1 MTLNRSRLRRGNSPR
16 SARKSP
22 SKRLNN
28 TSLRKKALIKQ
39 LSSDVQFGG
48 SSKANVKVVV
58 RVRPENK
65 RELECNAQSVLKVAD
80 EHLLVF
86 DPKEE
91 EDDFFFQGVRQSG
104 RDFNKKVHKE
114 QKFMFEHVF
123 NVDST
128 NEQIFDNTTRDLID
142 TVLNGY
148 NCSVFAYGATGA
160 GKTFTML
167 GKPECPGITF
177 LTVMA
182 LFERIEELIEE
193 KTIEIGVSYL
203 EVYNETVR
211 DLLKP
216 GGKPLNVQE
225 NGIKVLVPGLS
236 LHKPSNAEEL
246 MKMLSFGN
254 TNRTQHPTDANAD
267 SSRSHAVFQVF
278 VKQQDRTANV
288 KSSVSLAKL
297 SMIDLAGSE
306 RGSATGCKGARFREG
321 ANINKS
327 LLALGNCIN
336 ALADGLRHIPYRDS
350 KLTRLLKDSLGGNC
364 RSVMIAAV
372 TRART
377 SYEDTFNTLRYAER
391 AKTIKTKLEKNIQN
405 VDHHVTEYVKI
416 VESLRE
422 EIISL
427 KEKIEILESAE
438 DLDVKEMED
447 CADGTF
453 VAAAPAPTDS
463 GAAQKEQME
472 YQSRIAQLEQ
482 QLGKA
487 KKNSSNTELVC
498 EEEAECQRLFQD
510 QISERKALRRELLQL
525 ESQERE
531 LQIKVHTTKVH
542 LARMKIVSF
551 AAMRLDKS
559 ISKSERSIKN
569 LTIMLEQTI
578 KRKKMV
584 EAKVEKSVKNI
595 RDLQLKLNQFG
606 EEQVQPSK
614 ASYTLIEKNN
624 NELALRDS
632 YHMTEYLKGLV
643 KKGIYEQAASDK
655 LVDTLLNATMKFYV
669 LLKGTGQCSQDVEET
684 LESVV
689 EQLDESKVAWADQQL
704 PSIEESKPE
713 GVPDMPQLD
722 ISHLVSLT
730 INKDVYISP
739 FVKDSSRV
747 LKRSI
752 MKSSK
757 STPSLPRLLSP
768 GIPGASVIIPGKP
781 CTPSASRTITL
792 NTTTTLEPSNFPSTP
807 SHRPSSAMDETP
819 RTPILVS
826 KFADESIAS
835 ITPKCPGKQDSLNP
849 KTLKQCTTSEESIH
863 VKREEKDTVP
873 IPVESIGYDTKV
885 DINTKQVFEAP
896 LQMIRSDNNFSV
908 NDSSNPAHKQN
919 INSYIT
925 PSKPNLNLY
934 ITPSKENQNS
944 YITPAKAFIP
954 VITTDLPPSCT
965 KVLNRSPENISSG
978 LGFLSMCPGSRAPIV
993 LPKESSENF
1002 LCDNSILSNKS
1013 ADFSASLRSTVPVI
1027 TSNSNTSSHW
1037 LTKDSV
1043 EILEDI
1049 SMPDISFNSTI
1060 SVTPAKPIIQKTI
1073 IEENRSFKTLER
1085 IDEVEPLSNISLNTT
1100 IDLPSET
1107 KFDKDE
1113 ILESLDSIKCL
1124 NTTIDFPS
1132 STKPFNLNTT
1142 VDLSEPSSYQVTKEI
1157 VPSSVGVLN
1166 VTVDLGKPDTASVR
1180 VDATTNITKP
1190 SIVSGKD
1197 QRRSYTIVRTSAED
1211 ACNQTF
1217 TMDDED
1223 KVPQLSVAPVLDS
1236 TFSLDF
1242 KSDKANLE
1250 DLGIAPLSPG
1260 VIPGRPLSMNNPSH
1274 IPSGIKGPSI
1284 ITPKVEGSLMP
1295 PPSKTPI
1302 NQSKKGCLPK
1312 SPPFGHGRGNLTPRG
1327 SKSHSGL
1334 RRSVSTPT
1342 LVPPKVSSSL
1352 PSTQPSPNMER
1363 KFTGLGGA
1371 IRRTNSFLNRK
1382 SNMNGN
1388 EENVPPMSRL
1398 ARPHQPLAQ
1407 RHMSASSLPQPG
1419 GNNVLYR
1426 Q

>member
-1 MTLNRSRLRRGNSPR
+1 MTLNRSRLRGRSPR

-22 SKRLNN
+22 NKRLNN

-39 LSSDVQFGG
+39 LSSEVQFGG

-65 RELECNAQSVLKVAD
+65 RELECNAQCVVKVVD

-91 EDDFFFQGVRQSG
+91 DDDFFFHGARQTG

-128 NEQIFDNTTRDLID
+128 NEQIFNSTTKDLID
-142 TVLNGY
+142 TVLDGY

-182 LFERIEELIEE
+182 LFERIEEIKEE

-203 EVYNETVR
+203 EVYNETVH

-288 KSSVSLAKL
+288 KSNVSLAKL

-306 RGSATGCKGARFREG
+306 RGSATGFKGARFREG

-372 TRART
+372 TRAKT

-427 KEKIEILESAE
+427 KEKIEILESN
-438 DLDVKEMED
+438 DLGVGAIDG
-447 CADGTF
+447 ADGTF
-453 VAAAPAPTDS
+453 IAANPTD
-463 GAAQKEQME
+463 GYAMKEKME
-472 YQSRIAQLEQ
+472 HESRIAQLEE
-482 QLGKA
+482 QLCKA
-487 KKNSSNTELVC
+487 KKSSNTQFVC
-498 EEEAECQRLFQD
+498 AEEEECQRLFRD

-531 LQIKVHTTKVH
+531 LQLKIHTTKVH

-569 LTIMLEQTI
+569 LTVMLDQTI

-584 EAKVEKSVKNI
+584 ESKVEKSVTNI
-595 RDLQLKLNQFG
+595 RDLQLKLNQYG
-606 EEQVQPSK
+606 EDQTQPSK
-614 ASYTLIEKNN
+614 ASYALIEKNN

-632 YHMTEYLKGLV
+632 YHMSEYLKGLV
-643 KKGIYEQAASDK
+643 KKGVYEQAASDK

-669 LLKGTGQCSQDVEET
+669 LLKGAGQGSPDVEET

-739 FVKDSSRV
+739 VVRDSNRV

-752 MKSSK
+752 MKSCK
-757 STPSLPRLLSP
+757 SAPSLPRLLSP
-768 GIPGASVIIPGKP
+768 GIPGATVIIPGNQ
-781 CTPSASRTITL
+781 CTPSVPRSITL
-792 NTTTTLEPSNFPSTP
+792 DTTTTLEPISFLNTP
-807 SHRPSSAMDETP
+807 SNMSSNAVEETP
-819 RTPILVS
+819 RTPVLLS
-826 KFADESIAS
+826 KFADESLVS
-835 ITPKCPGKQDSLNP
+835 NTPKCPGKQDSLNP
-849 KTLKQCTTSEESIH
+849 KTLKQCTINEESFDVERKENVHNHI
-863 VKREEKDTVP
+863 D
-873 IPVESIGYDTKV
+873 VESIRNYRKL
-885 DINTKQVFEAP
+885 DITKQISNDP
-896 LQMIRSDNNFSV
+896 LQMIRSDNEV
-908 NDSSNPAHKQN
+908 NVNALSIPTHKQN
-919 INSYIT
+919 VNSYIT
-925 PSKPNLNLY
+925 PSKV
-934 ITPSKENQNS
+934 S
-944 YITPAKAFIP
+944 IP
-954 VITTDLPPSCT
+954 IITTDLPASCT
-965 KVLNRSPENISSG
+965 KVPTTCMKVSASCSKALNQSPENIGSG
-978 LGFLSMCPGSRAPIV
+978 LGFVSMCAGSHAPIV
-993 LPKESSENF
+993 LPTESEHF
-1002 LCDNSILSNKS
+1002 PCDSNVSKS
-1013 ADFSASLRSTVPVI
+1013 AEIPASLRSTLPVI
-1027 TSNSNTSSHW
+1027 NSNNTAHW

-1049 SMPDISFNSTI
+1049 SMPDISLNSTV
-1060 SVTPAKPIIQKTI
+1060 SVTPAKPYIQKSLM
-1073 IEENRSFKTLER
+1073 EENRSLKTMER
-1085 IDEVEPLSNISLNTT
+1085 INEVEPLSNISCLNTTIDLPKQTNLDKVEILDSLEDIKCLNTT
-1100 IDLPSET
+1100 IDLPS
-1107 KFDKDE
+1107 
-1113 ILESLDSIKCL
+1113 S
-1124 NTTIDFPS
+1124 
-1132 STKPFNLNTT
+1132 KPVNLNTT
-1142 VDLSEPSSYQVTKEI
+1142 VDLSASSEISRTQVHKEMMPSVRA
-1157 VPSSVGVLN
+1157 LN
-1166 VTVDLGKPDTASVR
+1166 VTVDLENSDAINVE
-1180 VDATTNITKP
+1180 VDAPANITKP
-1190 SIVSGKD
+1190 SIVPRKE
-1197 QRRSYTIVRTSAED
+1197 QRRSYTIVRSSED

-1217 TMDDED
+1217 TMA
-1223 KVPQLSVAPVLDS
+1223 PPVLDS
-1236 TFSLDF
+1236 TFSLDL

-1250 DLGIAPLSPG
+1250 DLGITPLSPG
-1260 VIPGRPLSMNNPSH
+1260 TFPGCPLGISNPSH

-1284 ITPKVEGSLMP
+1284 ITPRIEGSLMRP
-1295 PPSKTPI
+1295 PIKTPI
-1302 NQSKKGCLPK
+1302 TQSKKGSFPK
-1312 SPPFGHGRGNLTPRG
+1312 SPPLGYGRGNVTPRG
-1327 SKSHSGL
+1327 NKSSSGM

-1342 LVPPKVSSSL
+1342 LIPPKGSSV
-1352 PSTQPSPNMER
+1352 PCTQPSPNLEK
-1363 KFTGLGGA
+1363 KFSGLGGA

-1382 SNMNGN
+1382 TNTTGN
-1388 EENVPPMSRL
+1388 EENVPPMSRF

-1407 RHMSASSLPQPG
+1407 RQLSASSLPQPG
-1419 GNNVLYR
+1419 NNVLYR

>member
-39 LSSDVQFGG
+39 LSSDVQFGS

-65 RELECNAQSVLKVAD
+65 RELECNAQCVVKVVD

-91 EDDFFFQGVRQSG
+91 EDDFFFHGARQTG
-104 RDFNKKVHKE
+104 RDLNKRVHKE
-114 QKFMFEHVF
+114 QKFMFEHIF

-128 NEQIFDNTTRDLID
+128 NEQIFNATTKDLID
-142 TVLNGY
+142 TVLDGY

-182 LFERIEELIEE
+182 LFERIEEIKEE
-193 KTIEIGVSYL
+193 KSIEIGVSYL
-203 EVYNETVR
+203 EVYNETVH

-288 KSSVSLAKL
+288 KSNVSLAKL

-306 RGSATGCKGARFREG
+306 RGSATGFKGARFREG

-372 TRART
+372 TRAKT

-391 AKTIKTKLEKNIQN
+391 AKTIKMKLEKNIQN

-427 KEKIEILESAE
+427 KEKIEILESNE
-438 DLDVKEMED
+438 NGSGEMN
-447 CADGTF
+447 ADGTF
-453 VAAAPAPTDS
+453 MAATEPTDS
-463 GAAQKEQME
+463 FAPKEKME
-472 YQSRIAQLEQ
+472 YESRIAQLEQ
-482 QLGKA
+482 QLCKA
-487 KKNSSNTELVC
+487 KKVSSNTQLVC
-498 EEEAECQRLFQD
+498 AEEEECQRLYRD
-510 QISERKALRRELLQL
+510 QIGERKALRRELLQL

-531 LQIKVHTTKVH
+531 LQLKIHTTKVH

-559 ISKSERSIKN
+559 ISKSERAIKN
-569 LTIMLEQTI
+569 LTIMLEQTM

-584 EAKVEKSVKNI
+584 EAKVEKSVTNI
-595 RDLQLKLNQFG
+595 RELQLKLNEFG
-606 EEQVQPSK
+606 EDKTQPSK

-643 KKGIYEQAASDK
+643 KKGVYEQGASDK
-655 LVDTLLNATMKFYV
+655 LIDTLLNATMKFYV
-669 LLKGTGQCSQDVEET
+669 LLKGAGQCSTDVEET
-684 LESVV
+684 FESVV

-704 PSIEESKPE
+704 PSIEESKQE
-713 GVPDMPQLD
+713 GVPNMPQLD

-739 FVKDSSRV
+739 VVRDSTRV

-752 MKSSK
+752 MKSCASA
-757 STPSLPRLLSP
+757 PSLPRLLSP
-768 GIPGASVIIPGKP
+768 GIPGATVIISGNQ
-781 CTPSASRTITL
+781 CTPSVSRSVTL
-792 NTTTTLEPSNFPSTP
+792 NTTTTLDPSNFPSTP
-807 SHRPSSAMDETP
+807 SNRACNAVEETP
-819 RTPILVS
+819 RTPLLGS
-826 KFADESIAS
+826 KFANESLVS
-835 ITPKCPGKQDSLNP
+835 NTPKCPGKQDSIYP
-849 KTLKQCTTSEESIH
+849 KTLQQCTTNEES
-863 VKREEKDTVP
+863 VPVGRERDENIPSYMESMGNDKLGITNSLQNDT
-873 IPVESIGYDTKV
+873 
-885 DINTKQVFEAP
+885 
-896 LQMIRSDNNFSV
+896 LQI
-908 NDSSNPAHKQN
+908 SSNKELNANALSDSTHKQN
-919 INSYIT
+919 LNSYIT
-925 PSKPNLNLY
+925 PSKANLNSY
-934 ITPSKENQNS
+934 ITPSK
-944 YITPAKAFIP
+944 ACIP
-954 VITTDLPPSCT
+954 VITTDLPASCV

-978 LGFLSMCPGSRAPIV
+978 IGFVSMCPGSRAPIV
-993 LPKESSENF
+993 LPTESTEHF
-1002 LCDNSILSNKS
+1002 LCDNNDVSKS
-1013 ADFSASLRSTVPVI
+1013 SDVSASFRSTAHVA
-1027 TSNSNTSSHW
+1027 NSNNMSSHW

-1049 SMPDISFNSTI
+1049 SMPDMSFNSTV
-1060 SVTPAKPIIQKTI
+1060 SLTPAKPPIQKAVT
-1073 IEENRSFKTLER
+1073 EENRPFKTLES
-1085 IDEVEPLSNISLNTT
+1085 INEIEPLSNIRCLNTT
-1100 IDLPSET
+1100 IDLSEP
-1107 KFDKDE
+1107 KLDKVE

-1124 NTTIDFPS
+1124 NTTIDLPS
-1132 STKPFNLNTT
+1132 SKTFNLNTT
-1142 VDLSEPSSYQVTKEI
+1142 VDLSESSKLSDSQVNKKT
-1157 VPSSVGVLN
+1157 VSSVGVLN
-1166 VTVDLGKPDTASVR
+1166 VTVDLDKPNTCPD
-1180 VDATTNITKP
+1180 VDIPINIPKP
-1190 SIVSGKD
+1190 SIVSGKE
-1197 QRRSYTIVRTSAED
+1197 QRRNYTIVRSSNED

-1217 TMDDED
+1217 TMDDVQD
-1223 KVPQLSVAPVLDS
+1223 KGSKSSTAPLLDS
-1236 TFSLDF
+1236 TFSLDL
-1242 KSDKANLE
+1242 KSDKANLD
-1250 DLGIAPLSPG
+1250 DLGITPLSPG
-1260 VIPGRPLSMNNPSH
+1260 VFTGRPLGMNNPSH

-1284 ITPKVEGSLMP
+1284 ITPKIEGSLMP
-1295 PPSKTPI
+1295 PPTKTPI
-1302 NQSKKGCLPK
+1302 NQSKKGGLPK
-1312 SPPFGHGRGNLTPRG
+1312 SPPFGHGRGGNVTPRG
-1327 SKSHSGL
+1327 NKSSSGM

-1342 LVPPKVSSSL
+1342 LVPPKASSSL

-1363 KFTGLGGA
+1363 KFSGLGGA

-1382 SNMNGN
+1382 TSMTGN

-1398 ARPHQPLAQ
+1398 VRPHQPLAQ
-1407 RHMSASSLPQPG
+1407 RHVSASSLPQPG
-1419 GNNVLYR
+1419 NNVLYR